1 MVIIMGKKKIIDK
14 EDIAIMEKKLV
25 VIEKEDKEDISI
37 MRKRKLVT
45 LQKDKGVK
53 EEITDSVS
61 AVAGISG
68 EDAETLEWIPAYY
81 CEMWILKS
89 HHATDEFIHE
99 VTQEIYKKKGWFQKR
114 LKYVG
119 DIKQVLRYSLEEIRS
134 STLRGKMQDLID
146 RERFECKLPNNH
158 IRFAGVK
165 MDAKTG
171 AELKNQGCLGKTIAE
186 KISKS
191 LYYINESGATIRYIL
206 VREHEKALF
215 VKDGKIITTLDAGRY
230 DIKSKTMDYE
240 IIEIYYVDTGNITTR
255 WGTYT
260 MLTDGAGTRSATQVK
275 LRLNG
280 SLILRINNIS
290 NFLTNIVK
298 NQAEYYEGNIEN
310 YVKDKIIEIVNSEMS
325 KAVPLNI
332 YQNAEDVMRVV
343 KLRSNE
349 FLMDAGIEIVNL
361 AVSSCKFDE
370 DTEEIFR
377 KRLEKIKVAGA
388 ESDAQFDRKMDE
400 LKKLKE
406 LGIDINEYIKREQKI
421 TMNSKIT
428 SPSTDGRTIICPS
441 CKKLAGT
448 GKFCQN
454 CGYHQ
459 PIICPS
465 CGELAGTGNFCQ
477 KCGAPLN

>member
-1 MVIIMGKKKIIDK
+1 MGNKKIVVIEKDDGDK
-14 EDIAIMEKKLV
+14 EDI
-25 VIEKEDKEDISI
+25 
-37 MRKRKLVT
+37 
-45 LQKDKGVK
+45 
-53 EEITDSVS
+53 TDSVG
-61 AVAGISG
+61 AIAGISG

-89 HHATDEFIHE
+89 PYATDEFIHE
-99 VTQEIYKKKGWFQKR
+99 VTQEIYKKKGWFRKR
-114 LKYVG
+114 LKYV
-119 DIKQVLRYSLEEIRS
+119 DDLKQVLRYNLAEIRL
-134 STLRGKMQDLID
+134 STLRRRMQKFINL
-146 RERFECKLPNNH
+146 EGFECKLPNNH
-158 IRFAGVK
+158 IRFGGVK
-165 MDAKTG
+165 RDDKTG
-171 AELKNQGCLGKTIAE
+171 AELITKGCLGKTIAE
-186 KISKS
+186 KIAKS
-191 LYYINESGATIRYIL
+191 LYYINESGATVRHIL
-206 VREHEKALF
+206 VREHEKVLF

-325 KAVPLNI
+325 KAVPMNI
-332 YQNAEDVMRVV
+332 YQNAEDIMRVV

-377 KRLEKIKVAGA
+377 QRLEKIKVAGA
-388 ESDAQFDRKMDE
+388 ESDAQFDRRMDE

-406 LGIDINEYIKREQKI
+406 LGININEYVKREQEV
-421 TMNSKIT
+421 TMNSTIST
-428 SPSTDGRTIICPS
+428 PSTDGRSIIC
-441 CKKLAGT
+441 
-448 GKFCQN
+448 
-454 CGYHQ
+454 HR
-459 PIICPS
+459 

-477 KCGAPLN
+477 NCGNILEKICPYCGNNPGKGRFCQDCGSPLN

>member
-1 MVIIMGKKKIIDK
+1 MVIIMGKKK
-14 EDIAIMEKKLV
+14 LV
-25 VIEKEDKEDISI
+25 VIEKDDGDKEDI
-37 MRKRKLVT
+37 
-45 LQKDKGVK
+45 
-53 EEITDSVS
+53 TDSVG

-99 VTQEIYKKKGWFQKR
+99 VTQEVYKKKGWFRKR
-114 LKYVG
+114 LKYVD
-119 DIKQVLRYSLEEIRS
+119 DIKQVLRYNLEEIRL

-146 RERFECKLPNNH
+146 LERFECKLPNNH
-158 IRFAGVK
+158 IRFGGVK
-165 MDAKTG
+165 RDAKTG
-171 AELKNQGCLGKTIAE
+171 AELISQGCLGKTIAE
-186 KISKS
+186 KIAKS
-191 LYYINESGATIRYIL
+191 LYYIDESGATIRYIL

-361 AVSSCKFDE
+361 SVSSCKFDE

-388 ESDAQFDRKMDE
+388 ESDAQFDRRMDE

-406 LGIDINEYIKREQKI
+406 LGIDINEYVKREQKA
-421 TMNSKIT
+421 TMNSTIT
-428 SPSTDGRTIICPS
+428 TPSTDGRSIICPI
-441 CKKLAGT
+441 CGELAGT

-454 CGYHQ
+454 CGNTLE
-459 PIICPS
+459 IICPN
-465 CGELAGTGNFCQ
+465 CGQIRGSGDYCQNCGHRLLIICPNCGKNPGKGRFCQ
-477 KCGAPLN
+477 ECGSPLN